1 MFCIE
6 SDTCDRLMRKLYSYG
21 YNTKNI
27 ENMTVEDKAR
37 YFDIIISEI
46 DKIYI
51 EEQDI
56 RMLRY
61 NKRLRPGDK
70 IK

>member
-6 SDTCDRLMRKLYSYG
+6 SDTCDRLIRKLCDYD
-21 YNTKNI
+21 YNIKNI
-27 ENMTVEDKAR
+27 ENMTIEDKAR

-61 NKRLRPGDK
+61 NKCLRPGDK
-70 IK
+70 